1 MLFSISPCGI
11 SIYAYIYIYRQ
22 RLINQNTTLFSL
34 ASKYLPR
41 ELLQDVRM
49 VPQVKAKKRKRAK
62 ARMETIEEEE

>member
-1 MLFSISPCGI
+1 
-11 SIYAYIYIYRQ
+11 
-22 RLINQNTTLFSL
+22 LINQNTTLFSL